1 MLGYAPADGLSEA
14 HAVGLYSRVA
24 VFQDE
29 SGQQGLSQVLLT
41 LRTENTRALPAGTF
55 EQFEPPNCIVHI
67 LTPDPGF
74 GVPIIGQFN
83 FLSMGFRFREES
95 CSLHCYTVEDSRVG
109 ATQTL
114 TEVAEALVSNV
125 DAPLRAYALHLPVTS
140 Q

>member
-1 MLGYAPADGLSEA
+1 MELESADELSEA

-41 LRTENTRALPAGTF
+41 LCTENTRALPAGAS
-55 EQFEPPNCIVHI
+55 EQFELPNCNGHI

-74 GVPIIGQFN
+74 GVPFVSQFN
-83 FLSMGFRFREES
+83 FLSMGFRIREGS
-95 CSLHCYTVEDSRVG
+95 CSLHCYTVEDTRIG

-125 DAPLRAYALHLPVTS
+125 DAPLRA
-140 Q
+140 